1 MKERTKGRKEERE
14 GRRKNHYRLGKV
26 PNSLTQCLLLCFS
39 TGESTQQLE
48 QTPRFLSIQEGE
60 NCTVSCSSSSVF
72 PTFQWYRQEPGEG
85 PVLLMTL
92 TKGGEKK
99 EQKRLTAEF
108 GKERK
113 DSSLLITAA
122 QPGDAGIYLC
132 AGAQCSQGT
141 CCLHP
146 NPAASPSHTAVAL
159 LQLFLIYLLAC
170 TGE

>member
-1 MKERTKGRKEERE
+1 M
-14 GRRKNHYRLGKV
+14 
-26 PNSLTQCLLLCFS
+26 CLKFS
-39 TGESTQQLE
+39 VLILWIQLAWESTQQLE

-99 EQKRLTAEF
+99 EQKRLTAQF
-108 GKERK
+108 GEERK
-113 DSSLLITAA
+113 DSSLFITAA

-132 AGAQCSQGT
+132 AGHSA
-141 CCLHP
+141 HRA
-146 NPAASPSHTAVAL
+146 PAACTQTL
-159 LQLFLIYLLAC
+159 LQAPVTLLSSSSSSSSYSSWH
-170 TGE
+170 EQ

>member
-1 MKERTKGRKEERE
+1 MFLK
-14 GRRKNHYRLGKV
+14 
-26 PNSLTQCLLLCFS
+26 FS
-39 TGESTQQLE
+39 VLILWIQLAWESTQQLE

-99 EQKRLTAEF
+99 EQKRLMAQF

-146 NPAASPSHTAVAL
+146 NPAAGPSHTVVTL
-159 LQLFLIYLLAC
+159 PQLFLIYLLA
-170 TGE
+170 